1 MSEEIKKENLYFP
14 HLPWFLCV
22 QATILEWVAIPF
34 FWGSS
39 RPGDIPDPGIEPEF
53 PPFQADS
60 LSVATREALLFFSTQ
75 LPVYL
80 LYSLEK

>member
-22 QATILEWVAIPF
+22 QATILEWIAITF
-34 FWGSS
+34 SRGSS
-39 RPGDIPDPGIEPEF
+39 RPGDILDPGIEPGS

-75 LPVYL
+75 LPMYF